1 MSSET
6 PSDALANDDRE
17 PSLRDVLEAMAAIDG
32 PGVTASEVAIVL
44 GCSDDTARRRLG
56 ELFERGL
63 AKKQRKG
70 QQVLW
75 WRPDREQT
83 EEKAAVGRY
92 EPVDSPETNATT
104 LIESGDID
112 E

>member
-6 PSDALANDDRE
+6 PSDALADDDRE
-17 PSLRDVLEAMAAIDG
+17 PSLRDVLDAMAAIDG
-32 PGVTASEVAIVL
+32 PGVTASEVGIVL

-63 AKKQRKG
+63 VKKQQKG
-70 QQVLW
+70 QQVIW
-75 WRPDREQT
+75 WRPDRERT
-83 EEKAAVGRY
+83 AEKAAVDRY
-92 EPVDSPETNATT
+92 EPVEGPETNAST
-104 LIESGDID
+104 LIESGDTD